1 MNCSSEDL
9 KAYFLGELASRE
21 KAPVEDH
28 IRACQSCREEL
39 DRLKLTHTALLAL
52 EEEEVPQRI
61 SFVSD
66 KVFEPRWYETIWRSG
81 PAMGFASAV
90 ILAAAILA
98 HGFAVHGFAVQGF
111 TVQGSARPAA
121 GLAVTPAVDTA
132 QIEQRLEREMNARLD
147 AVVAKSVSAAEAKQA
162 AEFAK
167 VLDAS
172 EKRFEARR
180 QADLATV
187 QQAAK
192 YYEMKMSRWE
202 VALNDARA
210 GQ

>member
-9 KAYFLGELASRE
+9 KAYLLGELALRD
-21 KAPVEDH
+21 KASLEDH
-28 IRACQSCREEL
+28 VRACQSCREEL
-39 DRLKLTHTALLAL
+39 DRLKLTAAALMAL
-52 EEEEVPQRI
+52 EDEEVPQRI

-90 ILAAAILA
+90 ILAAAIL
-98 HGFAVHGFAVQGF
+98 VHGFA
-111 TVQGSARPAA
+111 RPVAS
-121 GLAVTPAVDTA
+121 PAQAPALDTA
-132 QIEQRLEREMNARLD
+132 QIEQRVEREVNARLET
-147 AVVAKSVSAAEAKQA
+147 VVARAVSDAQTRQA
-162 AEFAK
+162 GEFAK
-167 VLDAS
+167 VLEATG
-172 EKRFEARR
+172 KRFEAQR

>member
-9 KAYFLGELASRE
+9 KAYFLGELAMRD

-28 IRACQSCREEL
+28 VRSCQNCREEL
-39 DRLKLTHTALLAL
+39 DRLKLTQTTLLAL
-52 EEEEVPQRI
+52 EEEEVPRRI

-90 ILAAAILA
+90 ILAAAIL
-98 HGFAVHGFAVQGF
+98 VHGFAVQGF
-111 TVQGSARPAA
+111 ARPAVA
-121 GLAVTPAVDTA
+121 PPVTATVDTA
-132 QIEQRLEREMNARLD
+132 QIEQRIEREVNARLD
-147 AVVAKSVSAAEAKQA
+147 AVVAKSVSDAQTKQA

-167 VLDAS
+167 VLDAT
-172 EKRFEARR
+172 EKRFESRR

-192 YYEMKMSRWE
+192 YYEQKMSRWE
-202 VALNDARA
+202 VAFNDSRA

>member
-1 MNCSSEDL
+1 MNCSSENL
-9 KAYFLGELASRE
+9 KAYFLGELSSRD

-28 IRACQSCREEL
+28 VRACESCREEL
-39 DRLKLTHTALLAL
+39 ERLKLTQTALLAL
-52 EEEEVPQRI
+52 EEEEVPRRI

-90 ILAAAILA
+90 ILAAAIL
-98 HGFAVHGFAVQGF
+98 VHGF
-111 TVQGSARPAA
+111 TVQGFARPAVA
-121 GLAVTPAVDTA
+121 PSTPAVDTA
-132 QIEQRLEREMNARLD
+132 QIEQRIEREVNARLD
-147 AVVAKSVSAAEAKQA
+147 TMVSKSVNDAQARQA

-167 VLDAS
+167 VLDAT
-172 EKRFEARR
+172 ERRFESRR
-180 QADLATV
+180 QTDLATV

-192 YYEMKMSRWE
+192 YYEQKMSRWE
-202 VALNDARA
+202 IALNDART

>member
-9 KAYFLGELASRE
+9 KAYLLGELAVRDRASL
-21 KAPVEDH
+21 EDH
-28 IRACQSCREEL
+28 VRACQSCREEL
-39 DRLKLTHTALLAL
+39 DRLKLTEAALMAL
-52 EEEEVPQRI
+52 EDEEVPRRI

-90 ILAAAILA
+90 ILAAAIL
-98 HGFAVHGFAVQGF
+98 VHGFV
-111 TVQGSARPAA
+111 RPVAS
-121 GLAVTPAVDTA
+121 PAQAPALDTA
-132 QIEQRLEREMNARLD
+132 QIEQRIEREVNARLET
-147 AVVAKSVSAAEAKQA
+147 VVAKAVSDAQTKQA
-162 AEFAK
+162 GEFAK
-167 VLDAS
+167 VLEATG
-172 EKRFEARR
+172 KRFEAQR